1 MSLLNVAVWGLGNH
15 TKNRILPALAAI
27 DEIKLYGVC
36 SRNDDTVTESAEQW
50 NCCGWHSPE
59 EMLTH
64 PALDVIYVSTPIG
77 LTSVWQKRHSRLVKR
92 FGAKSRSRVTS
103 ERLKPL
109 LPWLRIT
116 VKF

>member
-15 TKNRILPALAAI
+15 AKNRILPALAAI
-27 DEIKLYGVC
+27 DEIKLFGVC
-36 SRNDDTVTESAEQW
+36 SRNDDTVAESAEQW

-64 PALDVIYVSTPIG
+64 LALDVVYVSTP
-77 LTSVWQKRHSRLVKR
+77 LVSTSVWQKRHSRLVK
-92 FGAKSRSRVTS
+92 GLC
-103 ERLKPL
+103 EKPL
-109 LPWLRIT
+109 TCNYRETALVALAEIT